1 MHLQSDTL
9 SSALRGPLKVMSP
22 EMNVSSGVSKV
33 NINYMYLA
41 KTLLVSG
48 NPNDPYILGP
58 PFLEMFWDVQYSNL
72 TIF

>member
-1 MHLQSDTL
+1 
-9 SSALRGPLKVMSP
+9 MSP